1 MCKTV
6 LHTCKAR
13 AARSVL
19 AACPRQGVSVWLA
32 RWLRLHTRGT
42 LQQGVEPERV
52 QSAAGEDGPPSE
64 PGGVPGPQRCGY
76 LCSQTGLCF
85 GAILQHSTSE
95 QFAKL
100 LEAFHCKHNQFT
112 FWVVFSP
119 TIFFFFF
126 FFKIRFNKALPFL
139 MFLFFFFL
147 LLLLPLD

>member
-13 AARSVL
+13 EARSVL

-32 RWLRLHTRGT
+32 RWLRLHAQGT

-52 QSAAGEDGPPSE
+52 QTPSE
-64 PGGVPGPQRCGY
+64 PGGVPSPQRCGY
-76 LCSQTGLCF
+76 LCSQIGLCF

-126 FFKIRFNKALPFL
+126 SFL
-139 MFLFFFFL
+139 KFILTKHFL
-147 LLLLPLD
+147 LCFFYFPAAVATLRLRTV